1 MNELHFPTMI
11 AQNAFANDAEMRAY
25 VDRCE
30 AAFEAQLNAACDAVC
45 AVEGLKL
52 IGLSGPTC
60 SGKTTTAN
68 KLIANLSRHGRKV
81 HIISIDDFYF
91 DRAVLAKR
99 AEAAGKEI
107 DYDSIDTIDLP
118 ALREVVREI
127 FTDEKT
133 VVPRY
138 DFKTGTRSG
147 HIEYE
152 YDDHDLFI
160 FEGIQAI
167 YPEIVDML
175 DDYCYRSIYIC
186 AESGIDIGAYF
197 SPTDIRF
204 MRRMVR
210 DYNFR
215 AASPEFTYFLWESVR
230 ANEDLHIYPN
240 AHKADIRINSTMA
253 YELNMLLPYLM
264 PLLRQIGPKSEYY
277 SAARELMARLDACSI
292 VPIPA
297 AYMAG
302 NSLYHEFLA

>member
-1 MNELHFPTMI
+1 MYAKNDFVS
-11 AQNAFANDAEMRAY
+11 DAEMRAY

-30 AAFEAQLNAACDAVC
+30 ADFEAQLNAACDAVC

-68 KLIANLSRHGRKV
+68 KLIANLSRHGRTV
-81 HIISIDDFYF
+81 HIVSIDDFYY
-91 DRAVLAKR
+91 DRNVLNER
-99 AEAAGKEI
+99 AEATGQEI
-107 DYDSIDTIDLP
+107 DYDSIDTIDFE

-127 FTDEKT
+127 FTDEST

-138 DFKTGTRSG
+138 DFKTGKRSG
-147 HIEYE
+147 YIEYE
-152 YDDHDLFI
+152 YDDNDLFI

-167 YPEIVDML
+167 YPEIVEL
-175 DDYCYRSIYIC
+175 FKPYCYRSIYIC
-186 AESGIDIGAYF
+186 AESPIELNGQIF
-197 SPTDIRF
+197 EPTEIRF

-230 ANEDLHIYPN
+230 ANEDLHIYPY
-240 AHKADIRINSTMA
+240 AHTADIRINSTMP
-253 YELNMLLPYLM
+253 YELNMLTPYLI
-264 PLLRQIGPKSEYY
+264 PLLNQIKPNSEYY
-277 SAARELMARLDACSI
+277 AAARALLARIDAANI
-292 VPIPA
+292 MPIPS

-302 NSLYHEFLA
+302 NSLYHEFLQ